1 MKRRIEIMPRAD
13 SDIDSQFV
21 FLSKQSKA
29 VARKFL
35 IEVNRTIQTIGKKP
49 ESGSLAET
57 DDPDD
62 VGLNVRTRPVE
73 GFPSHLVFFIAI
85 PDGVRIQRVLHAARR
100 ITASMILDD

>member
-21 FLSKQSKA
+21 FLAKQSKA

-35 IEVNRTIQTIGKKP
+35 SAVNRTIQTIGKNP

-62 VGLNVRTRPVE
+62 VGLSIRSRPIDD
-73 GFPSHLVFFIAI
+73 FPNHLVFFIAI
-85 PDGVRIQRVLHAARR
+85 PNGVRIQRVLHSARR
-100 ITASMILDD
+100 ITASMIQD